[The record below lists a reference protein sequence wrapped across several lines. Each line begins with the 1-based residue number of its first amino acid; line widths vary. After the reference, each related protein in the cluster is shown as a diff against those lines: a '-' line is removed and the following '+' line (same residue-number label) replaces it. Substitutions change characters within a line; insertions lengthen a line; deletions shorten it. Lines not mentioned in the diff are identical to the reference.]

1 VKKGLLLEGVVERGV
16 EKWPT
21 SRNIEKKRELR
32 RNRQAGKKQKLMTLL
47 IVDVAFQSIRLMIVG
62 AQLITVDAWTP
73 ACAVDQFYKKA
84 GSKKPQSVKIGAFI
98 FSHSPRRVGDFLL
111 LDNPFHFR

>member
-1 VKKGLLLEGVVERGV
+1 
-16 EKWPT
+16 
-21 SRNIEKKRELR
+21 
-32 RNRQAGKKQKLMTLL
+32 MTLL

-84 GSKKPQSVKIGAFI
+84 GWKKPQSVKIGAFI
-98 FSHSPRRVGDFLL
+98 FSHSPGGSGISYFLTTL
-111 LDNPFHFR
+111 SIFDKVRI